1 MTTDFSS
8 DKSNKSLW
16 AMLIYFVLCFYYFGV
31 ILMTH
36 FVDYP
41 GLRNIHEYTQPVFD
55 IFTNRMTFICCIP
68 AGLLL
73 VSSIVFYWFNKG
85 NFPSWTLISSVL
97 LTIISVGTTLFF
109 IYPIHQ
115 DLPTTGLTEG
125 IQSRLLPLSLNFQII
140 PAMLQVILALIL
152 LNSYLKDTK
161 FIARWIF
168 IIVFVLSFYAMGTG
182 FVEMFVN
189 YPHWTSIGTNDWHSY
204 RFSGGKFF
212 EVFLIPNFFPFL
224 LAIALFWL
232 RPKGIP
238 KLYVWIHWLCN
249 FSLFITTSLYFVPK
263 VQLPLNVN
271 FSEAIIS
278 DLIKYDLLFRF
289 PAELLLF
296 FIAGK
301 MLYKIGQRKIS
312 ENNA

>member
-1 MTTDFSS
+1 MTTDTSPY
-8 DKSNKSLW
+8 KSNKSLW
-16 AMLIYFVLCFYYFGV
+16 AMLIYFILCFYYFGV

-41 GLRNIHEYTQPVFD
+41 ALKNIHEHIQPVLD
-55 IFTNRMTFICCIP
+55 IFTNRMTFICFVP

-97 LTIISVGTTLFF
+97 LTIVSFGTTLFF

-115 DLPTTGLTEG
+115 DLPETGLTET
-125 IQSRLLPLSLNFQII
+125 IQSKLLSLSLNYQII
-140 PAMLQVILALIL
+140 PAMLQVLLALVL
-152 LNSYLKDTK
+152 LNNYLKDTK
-161 FIARWIF
+161 IIARWIF
-168 IIVFVLSFYAMGTG
+168 IIVFVLSFYSMGTA

-189 YPHWTSIGTNDWHSY
+189 YPHWTVIGENDWHSY

-212 EVFLIPNFFPFL
+212 EVFLLPNFFPFL
-224 LAIALFWL
+224 LGIALFWL
-232 RPKGIP
+232 RPKGIH
-238 KLYVWIHWLCN
+238 KLYVWLFWL
-249 FSLFITTSLYFVPK
+249 SHLWIFISTAVYFVPK
-263 VQLPLNVN
+263 VQLPLNDT
-271 FSEAIIS
+271 FSKDIIS
-278 DLIKYDLLFRF
+278 NLIKYDLLFRF

-312 ENNA
+312 EKNA

>member
-1 MTTDFSS
+1 MTTYISQ

-41 GLRNIHEYTQPVFD
+41 ALKNIHEHIQPVMD
-55 IFTNRMTFICCIP
+55 IFTNRMTIVCCVP

-73 VSSIVFYWFNKG
+73 VSSIVFYWFNKE
-85 NFPSWTLISSVL
+85 NFPFWTLIGSVL

-115 DLPTTGLTEG
+115 NLPALGLTET
-125 IQSRLLPLSLNFQII
+125 IQSKLLPLSLNFQII
-140 PAMLQVILALIL
+140 PAILQVLTALVL
-152 LNSYLKDTK
+152 LNNYLKDTK
-161 FIARWIF
+161 MSGRWIF
-168 IIVFVLSFYAMGTG
+168 IIVFVLSFYSMGTA

-189 YPHWTSIGTNDWHSY
+189 YPHWTSIGTNDWLSY

-238 KLYVWIHWLCN
+238 KSYVWVYW
-249 FSLFITTSLYFVPK
+249 FSHLWIFISTAVYFVPK
-263 VQLPLNVN
+263 VQIPLNSI
-271 FSEAIIS
+271 FSGDIIA
-278 DLIKYDLLFRF
+278 DLIKYDLLVRF

-296 FIAGK
+296 YMAGK
-301 MLYKIGQRKIS
+301 MFYKIGQRKFS

>member
-1 MTTDFSS
+1 
-8 DKSNKSLW
+8 
-16 AMLIYFVLCFYYFGV
+16 
-31 ILMTH
+31 MTH

-41 GLRNIHEYTQPVFD
+41 ALKNIHEHIQPVMD
-55 IFTNRMTFICCIP
+55 IFNNRMIIVCYVP

-73 VSSIVFYWFNKG
+73 VSSIVFYWFNKD
-85 NFPSWTLISSVL
+85 NFPSWTLLSSVL

-109 IYPIHQ
+109 IYPIHH
-115 DLPTTGLTEG
+115 DLLTTGFTETV
-125 IQSRLLPLSLNFQII
+125 QSKLLPLSLNFQVITAI
-140 PAMLQVILALIL
+140 LQVLIAFVL
-152 LNSYLKDTK
+152 LNNYLKDTK
-161 FIARWIF
+161 VIGRWIF
-168 IIVFVLSFYAMGTG
+168 IIVFVLTFYSMGTA

-189 YPHWTSIGTNDWHSY
+189 YPHWASIGANDWHSY
-204 RFSGGKFF
+204 RFSGGKFL

-249 FSLFITTSLYFVPK
+249 LSIFITTAIYFVPK
-263 VQLPLNVN
+263 VQLPLNDK
-271 FSEAIIS
+271 FSADIIS
-278 DLIKYDLLFRF
+278 DLIKNDLLLRF

-312 ENNA
+312 EDNT